1 MDANAARIA
10 LEMIRSLL
18 GMPSTASPSDIVAK
32 VRELKANRPEL
43 LRSRRVF
50 RAPLDLGRV
59 HG

>member
-1 MDANAARIA
+1 MDANAAITA
-10 LEMIRSLL
+10 LAIIRDTL
-18 GMPSTASPSDIVAK
+18 GLPSFASPSDIVAK
-32 VRELKANRPEL
+32 VRELKANRPEP